1 MEESVVDYKEVF
13 RKMPKPVLFI
23 RYELNKDKKSV
34 MNIEF
39 INDEA
44 LSFFNKTCGE
54 LINKD
59 FFEILPEF
67 KEDKNFIDRV
77 ESIGSDNIIYTK
89 YIRSLVNFIGIT
101 IQKIDEKYFA
111 FYLEYCIE
119 KKVFDEINKLG
130 NIFFIKD
137 KENRYM
143 HSSDLYNE
151 YAGHPN
157 IDMYGLTDFEIY
169 PEDIAAL
176 YFDATKT
183 LIDSKK
189 AYSQE
194 IWTLNN
200 TVYILNRH
208 SIYSNDEII
217 GVIGIYESVIG
228 KLEKIYDGDII
239 TKIVNNSTEHITIK
253 DMNGVYLDCNNSFLK
268 DTKLKRED
276 VIGKS
281 NANIVNLSEI
291 EVSAHKSDLEVIKE
305 KKRKIY
311 NEEIT
316 IDGQVR
322 EFEVIK
328 EPFLDSYKNM
338 VGIIATGRD
347 VTHRREIERMQ
358 QEFFANISHELR
370 TPLNLIF
377 GSLQLIRIVEK
388 EYLEKRSAFNKY
400 INIIDQNSKR
410 LLKLVDNLIDSTK
423 MKCGYYQYNPENNDI
438 VSFIENIAMSVAEF
452 AKQNNIDLK
461 FDTDVEEK
469 IMAFDLEKL
478 ERIMLNLLSNSI
490 KYNKVQGQIEV
501 LLNDCNDTFVI
512 TVKDTGV
519 GIPSDKLMYIFERFR
534 QVENRFNKSTEGSGI
549 GLSLVKDLIEI
560 QGGAIEVKSEL
571 GVGSEFIIKLPVKIL
586 SDQSNINKMY
596 FNNYSSDLVKRMNIE
611 FSDIYLKND

>member
-1 MEESVVDYKEVF
+1 MVNYKDVF
-13 RKMPKPVLFI
+13 RKIPKPVLFI
-23 RYELNKDKKSV
+23 KYELNKDKNTTMK
-34 MNIEF
+34 IEF

-44 LSFFNKTCGE
+44 LSFFNKTSDE
-54 LINKD
+54 LIHKD
-59 FFEILPEF
+59 FFDVLPEF
-67 KEDKNFIDRV
+67 KDDKNFINRI
-77 ESIGSDNIIYTK
+77 ESIENDNIVCTK
-89 YIRSLVNFIGIT
+89 YIRSLVNFISIT

-119 KKVFDEINKLG
+119 KKIFDEINELG

-137 KENRYM
+137 RENRYM
-143 HSSDLYNE
+143 YSSDLYNE

-157 IDMYGLTDFEIY
+157 LDMYGLTDFDVYSKENG
-169 PEDIAAL
+169 DL
-176 YFDATKT
+176 YFNAAKT
-183 LIDSKK
+183 FIDSKQP
-189 AYSQE
+189 YSKE
-194 IWTLNN
+194 ISTLNN
-200 TVYILNRH
+200 TVYILNRY
-208 SIYSNDEII
+208 SIYSNGE
-217 GVIGIYESVIG
+217 VIGIIGIFESVIG
-228 KLEKIYDGDII
+228 KLEKIYDGGIM
-239 TKIVNNSTEHITIK
+239 TKIVNDSLEHIIFK
-253 DMNGVYLDCNNSFLK
+253 DMNGVYLDCNDSFLK
-268 DTKLKRED
+268 DLKLKRED

-281 NANIVNLSEI
+281 SSNIDGLSEI
-291 EVSAHKSDLEVIKE
+291 EASIQKSDLEVIKE

-328 EPFLDSYKNM
+328 EPFWDSYKNL
-338 VGIIATGRD
+338 VGIIVTGRD
-347 VTHRREIERMQ
+347 ITHRREIEKMQ

-377 GSLQLIRIVEK
+377 GSLQLIKSVEK
-388 EYLEKRSAFNKY
+388 EALEKRNSLNKY
-400 INIIDQNSKR
+400 IDIIDQNSKR
-410 LLKLVDNLIDSTK
+410 LLKLVDNLIDSTR
-423 MKCGYYQYNPENNDI
+423 MKCGYYEYKPKNYDI
-438 VSFIENIAMSVAEF
+438 VSFVENISMSVADF
-452 AKQNNIDLK
+452 AKQNNIDLI

-490 KYNKVQGQIEV
+490 KYNKAQGQIEV

-560 QGGAIEVKSEL
+560 QGGTIEVKSEL

-586 SDQSNINKMY
+586 SDDSNIDKVY
-596 FNNYSSDLVKRMNIE
+596 FNNDYHDLVKRMNIE
-611 FSDIYLKND
+611 FSDIYIGND

>member
-1 MEESVVDYKEVF
+1 MVNYKDVF
-13 RKMPKPVLFI
+13 RKIPKPILFI
-23 RYELNKDKKSV
+23 KYELNKDKNTTMK
-34 MNIEF
+34 IEF

-44 LSFFNKTCGE
+44 LSFFNKTSDE
-54 LINKD
+54 LIHKD
-59 FFEILPEF
+59 FFDVLPEF
-67 KEDKNFIDRV
+67 KDDKNFINRI
-77 ESIGSDNIIYTK
+77 ESIENDNIVCTK
-89 YIRSLVNFIGIT
+89 YIRSLVNFISIT

-119 KKVFDEINKLG
+119 KKIFDEINELG

-137 KENRYM
+137 RENRYM
-143 HSSDLYNE
+143 YSSDLYNE
-151 YAGHPN
+151 YEGHPN
-157 IDMYGLTDFEIY
+157 LDMYGLTDFDVYSKENG
-169 PEDIAAL
+169 DL
-176 YFDATKT
+176 YFNAAKT
-183 LIDSKK
+183 FIDSKQP
-189 AYSQE
+189 YSKE
-194 IWTLNN
+194 ISTLNN
-200 TVYILNRH
+200 TVYILNRY
-208 SIYSNDEII
+208 SIYSNGE
-217 GVIGIYESVIG
+217 VIGIIGIFESVIG
-228 KLEKIYDGDII
+228 KLEKIYDGGIM
-239 TKIVNNSTEHITIK
+239 TKIVNDSLEHIIFK
-253 DMNGVYLDCNNSFLK
+253 DMNGVYLDCNDSFLK
-268 DTKLKRED
+268 DLKLKRED

-281 NANIVNLSEI
+281 SSNIYGLSEI
-291 EVSAHKSDLEVIKE
+291 EASIQKSDLEVIKE

-328 EPFLDSYKNM
+328 EPFLDSYKNL
-338 VGIIATGRD
+338 VGIIVTGRD
-347 VTHRREIERMQ
+347 VTHRREIEKMQ

-377 GSLQLIRIVEK
+377 GSLQLIKSVEK
-388 EYLEKRSAFNKY
+388 EVLEKRNSLNKY
-400 INIIDQNSKR
+400 IDIIDQNSKR
-410 LLKLVDNLIDSTK
+410 LLKLVDNLIESTR
-423 MKCGYYQYNPENNDI
+423 MKCGYYEYNPKNYDI
-438 VSFIENIAMSVAEF
+438 VSFVENISMSVADF
-452 AKQNNIDLK
+452 AKQNNIDLI

-490 KYNKVQGQIEV
+490 KYNKAQGQIEV

-560 QGGAIEVKSEL
+560 QGGTIEVKSEL

-586 SDQSNINKMY
+586 SDDSNIDKVY
-596 FNNYSSDLVKRMNIE
+596 FNNDYHDLVKRMNIE
-611 FSDIYLKND
+611 FSDIYIGND